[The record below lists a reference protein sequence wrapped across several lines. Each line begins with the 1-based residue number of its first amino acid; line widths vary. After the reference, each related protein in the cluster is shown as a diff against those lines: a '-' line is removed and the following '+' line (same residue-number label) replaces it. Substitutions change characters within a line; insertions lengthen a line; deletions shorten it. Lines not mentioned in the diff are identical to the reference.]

1 MAAPYI
7 YVIGNCVPY
16 DIKTLREDATGAQMK
31 MQADACAHQR
41 AKSRKA
47 TLCSDIL
54 SQCSRVRSGWLQIGF
69 CGGDNTGNEA
79 RNLQTRLLAVHAEP
93 ASVSD
98 LKTETSVQRFRRR
111 VRTDDLQVGVGSA
124 PVVAGFK
131 E

>member
-47 TLCSDIL
+47 ILCSSSLRTTCVEGALAPRMSRKERRGVLDSFVRDLRSETPDFIL
-54 SQCSRVRSGWLQIGF
+54 H
-69 CGGDNTGNEA
+69 
-79 RNLQTRLLAVHAEP
+79 NLRKGVNNMRRLLK
-93 ASVSD
+93 D
-98 LKTETSVQRFRRR
+98 
-111 VRTDDLQVGVGSA
+111 
-124 PVVAGFK
+124 
-131 E
+131 

>member
-47 TLCSDIL
+47 K
-54 SQCSRVRSGWLQIGF
+54 IGF

>member
-47 TLCSDIL
+47 TYDIKTLREDATGAQMKMQADACAHQRAKSRKATLCSDIL
-54 SQCSRVRSGWLQIGF
+54 S
-69 CGGDNTGNEA
+69 
-79 RNLQTRLLAVHAEP
+79 
-93 ASVSD
+93 
-98 LKTETSVQRFRRR
+98 
-111 VRTDDLQVGVGSA
+111 
-124 PVVAGFK
+124 
-131 E
+131 

>member
-47 TLCSDIL
+47 
-54 SQCSRVRSGWLQIGF
+54 
-69 CGGDNTGNEA
+69 
-79 RNLQTRLLAVHAEP
+79 
-93 ASVSD
+93 
-98 LKTETSVQRFRRR
+98 
-111 VRTDDLQVGVGSA
+111 SA
-124 PVVAGFK
+124 PARK
-131 E
+131 ESQSDSLF

>member
-47 TLCSDIL
+47 TLCS
-54 SQCSRVRSGWLQIGF
+54 QRV
-69 CGGDNTGNEA
+69 A
-79 RNLQTRLLAVHAEP
+79 KRLFVLTYYLNVP
-93 ASVSD
+93 ASEAGGCKSDSAAETIRAMKREIYRPVS
-98 LKTETSVQRFRRR
+98 LPFTRNQHR
-111 VRTDDLQVGVGSA
+111 
-124 PVVAGFK
+124 
-131 E
+131 

>member
-47 TLCSDIL
+47 IPRPKRVAANRIL
-54 SQCSRVRSGWLQIGF
+54 
-69 CGGDNTGNEA
+69 
-79 RNLQTRLLAVHAEP
+79 
-93 ASVSD
+93 
-98 LKTETSVQRFRRR
+98 RRR
-111 VRTDDLQVGVGSA
+111 QYGQ
-124 PVVAGFK
+124 
-131 E
+131 

>member
-47 TLCSDIL
+47 TSEAGGCKSDSAAETIRAMKREIYRPVSL
-54 SQCSRVRSGWLQIGF
+54 PF
-69 CGGDNTGNEA
+69 T
-79 RNLQTRLLAVHAEP
+79 RNQHR
-93 ASVSD
+93 
-98 LKTETSVQRFRRR
+98 
-111 VRTDDLQVGVGSA
+111 
-124 PVVAGFK
+124 
-131 E
+131 